1 MNPVKKKND
10 LEVVTSLSGVPDG
23 YLPFVLKDIALSAKA
38 LQVFVTINNEQ
49 TTILESQI
57 KALDSNIPILKFP
70 GWDCLPYDRVGPSAS
85 IVNQRINTLLTLA
98 NSNVEGLLLVS
109 SNAFIQKI
117 PQKSYFQNKTTKIAA
132 DQHYPRAQLLQTLQ
146 QLGYKKVST
155 VYEAGDYAVRGSL
168 LDVFVSGQTRPFR
181 IDFFGDEIESI
192 KVFEIDT
199 QTTLKDHKNI
209 TNFHLKP
216 SVEVLQDVNSN
227 QIFCSRYEQLEGHHN
242 IKEDE
247 LFQWGHIGR

>member
-1 MNPVKKKND
+1 MDQVKKKND
-10 LEVVTSLSGVPDG
+10 LDVVTPLSGVPDG

-49 TTILESQI
+49 TVLLERQI
-57 KALDSNIPILKFP
+57 KALDSNIPILRFP

-168 LDVFVSGQTRPFR
+168 LDVFVSGQTLPFR
-181 IDFFGDEIESI
+181 IDFFDFTKFDRCPVCISI
-192 KVFEIDT
+192 QSAPISLDK
-199 QTTLKDHKNI
+199 
-209 TNFHLKP
+209 
-216 SVEVLQDVNSN
+216 
-227 QIFCSRYEQLEGHHN
+227 
-242 IKEDE
+242 
-247 LFQWGHIGR
+247 